1 MTSVPTDSAI
11 TRSEAADANGK
22 ETSGWSWTALAKRD
36 GVADRINSDIY
47 GEILPDGMALLFLS
61 L

>member
-1 MTSVPTDSAI
+1 M
-11 TRSEAADANGK
+11 SEAADANGK
-22 ETSGWSWTALAKRD
+22 APQGWSWTALAKLD